1 MGSFLSSP
9 ATDADLL
16 ASPDAYDSR
25 SLRKSEGYSANHQS
39 SSIFSEREREILGNF
54 YSPYGTLAIH

>member
-25 SLRKSEGYSANHQS
+25 SLRKSEGYTSRGPRGS
-39 SSIFSEREREILGNF
+39 LGN
-54 YSPYGTLAIH
+54 S

>member
-25 SLRKSEGYSANHQS
+25 SLRKSEGYTANAC
-39 SSIFSEREREILGNF
+39 
-54 YSPYGTLAIH
+54 LAPFVRYNEVFVENCRF